1 MVIEGFL
8 RVDHVLEAV
17 EQIGANV
24 VVVGLLIELEKGLE
38 NLPLKRGMAATR
50 EKADSKPRREMRSP
64 TTALHCLRTQYTG
77 SWKQRMYYTEERG
90 EKERGG
96 GVR

>member
-24 VVVGLLIELEKGLE
+24 VVVGLK

-64 TTALHCLRTQYTG
+64 TTALHCLRTQHTG